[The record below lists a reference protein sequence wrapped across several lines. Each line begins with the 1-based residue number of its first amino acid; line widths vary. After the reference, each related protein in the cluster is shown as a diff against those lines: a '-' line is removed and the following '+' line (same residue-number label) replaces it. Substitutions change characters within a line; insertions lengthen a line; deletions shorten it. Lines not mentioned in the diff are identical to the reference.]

1 MIELFSLL
9 NGLHQEEIKTI
20 KGSFKKVNADAE
32 SLFMAELF
40 SIILSEN
47 GKFIQD
53 KELSVMVYGQEKLLA
68 IAKLKSRL
76 FQFVLEVLSSDAV
89 LSKEQLFDHSDYQ
102 VVRIRKK
109 IVQFRVLYRKKYK
122 VETSVMYHLLSE
134 IIKEAKEYELYDV
147 LVEALNFKKIM
158 TVIRKGFSEIAAIEK
173 QIDLYHYA
181 YKALLKTNSYYFEL
195 VASQDLAH
203 RAKTKTDQ
211 TDHVR
216 EFLREGIAE
225 MKEYVDVT
233 GSASIR
239 YTQKFF
245 QLDELLRNNKHD
257 SGIDICLD
265 ILNILKKHKHLYR
278 KERVGFVYDNI
289 SLCHVYKGNVDD
301 SIVSAQ
307 KAQEYYSPGS
317 FNFMISKEQEF
328 SACFYGSSYNKALSI
343 ITELLK
349 YPIMNMGEFRHDKY
363 LFFEAATLFKLGNPR
378 RALAI
383 SNQTL
388 EINKDKS
395 RWDLGIRYLRL
406 MCMIEL
412 MDYDQA
418 YSAIEALRK
427 TMSRNNKQM
436 AYRDEIVYK
445 AFNEFASTGF
455 SASPTNRLLELLQ
468 DLSSTESLNAWNYYT
483 HEVIPVHKW
492 IESKIISKKNT
503 PSYVVI

>member
-20 KGSFKKVNADAE
+20 RGSFKKVNADAE

-40 SIILSEN
+40 SIILSSN

-76 FQFVLEVLSSDAV
+76 FQFILEVLSSDAV

-102 VVRIRKK
+102 VIRIRKK

-134 IIKEAKEYELYDV
+134 IIKEAKEYEQYDV
-147 LVEALNFKKIM
+147 LVEALYFKKTMMI
-158 TVIRKGFSEIAAIEK
+158 IRKGFSEIAAIEK
-173 QIDLYHYA
+173 QIDQYHYA
-181 YKALLKTNSYYFEL
+181 YKALLKANSYYFEL
-195 VASQDLAH
+195 VVSQDLTH
-203 RAKTKTDQ
+203 RAKTKSDQ
-211 TDHVR
+211 VDHAK
-216 EFLREGIAE
+216 EFLKEAIQEMEGYIIE
-225 MKEYVDVT
+225 TNSV
-233 GSASIR
+233 SIR
-239 YTQKFF
+239 YIQKLF
-245 QLDELLRNNKHD
+245 QLDELLRSNMHD
-257 SGIDICLD
+257 SGIDVCLD
-265 ILNILKKHKHLYR
+265 ILNILKKQKHLYR
-278 KERVGFVYDNI
+278 SERVGFVYDNI

-301 SIVSAQ
+301 SIVSAR

-328 SACFYGSSYNKALSI
+328 FACFYGSSYNKAHSI

-349 YPIMNMGEFRHDKY
+349 FPIMNVGEFRHDKY
-363 LFFEAATLFKLGNPR
+363 LFFEAATLFKLGDQR
-378 RALAI
+378 KALII
-383 SNQTL
+383 SNQAL

-406 MCMIEL
+406 MCMVEL

-418 YSAIEALRK
+418 YAAIEALRK

-436 AYRDEIVYK
+436 AYRDEIVYR

-455 SASPTNRLLELLQ
+455 SASPTNRLVELLQ
-468 DLSSTESLNAWNYYT
+468 DLSSQESLNAWNYYT

-492 IESKIISKKNT
+492 IESKITTKKNA